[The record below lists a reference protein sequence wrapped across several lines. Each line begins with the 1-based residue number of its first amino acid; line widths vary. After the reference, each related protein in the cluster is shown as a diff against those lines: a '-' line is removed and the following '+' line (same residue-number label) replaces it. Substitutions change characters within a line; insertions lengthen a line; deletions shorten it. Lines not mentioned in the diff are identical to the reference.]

1 MYAFQS
7 MSSKKYGACDPTHQQ
22 GPYKTV
28 HYDLDSDELTLEL
41 VRQPG
46 TFAQMHQNLYFQDL
60 LKTQTAS
67 KAKVAD
73 DDSEAR
79 KTERIS
85 INLNKQPKSCKD
97 AINQSDA
104 SQWYESYR
112 KKGKNHSRIAIQQM
126 SFLVHQASRYCQ
138 VELAHQK

>member
-1 MYAFQS
+1 

-60 LKTQTAS
+60 L
-67 KAKVAD
+67 
-73 DDSEAR
+73 
-79 KTERIS
+79 
-85 INLNKQPKSCKD
+85 
-97 AINQSDA
+97 
-104 SQWYESYR
+104 
-112 KKGKNHSRIAIQQM
+112 
-126 SFLVHQASRYCQ
+126 
-138 VELAHQK
+138 